1 MSDITA
7 AGASLVAITPEL
19 PEHTTSTVA
28 KHPLSFDVLSDVGNQ
43 VARQWGL
50 VFQLPENLH
59 AFYGSPRID
68 LPQTQGNTNFEL
80 PIPGTFVVDRQG
92 KIVKAF
98 VDPDYTQRL
107 EPAAVVAAV
116 RQLTPAA

>member
-1 MSDITA
+1 M
-7 AGASLVAITPEL
+7 E
-19 PEHTTSTVA
+19 

-116 RQLTPAA
+116 RQLTLAA

>member
-1 MSDITA
+1 
-7 AGASLVAITPEL
+7 VE
-19 PEHTTSTVA
+19 
-28 KHPLSFDVLSDVGNQ
+28 KHQLTFAVLSDVGNH

-50 VFQLPENLH
+50 VFQLPDNLQ
-59 AFYGSPRID
+59 AFYSNPRID
-68 LPQTQGNTNFEL
+68 LPKTQGNSSFEL

-107 EPAAVVAAV
+107 EPDEVVIAVQ
-116 RQLTPAA
+116 QLNGLK